1 MSFDSQP
8 ATDRSHYLAYRIQLR
23 GRVQGIGYRP
33 ELARLALALN
43 LSGSVANTSS
53 GITVEIAGEADSA
66 DRFVAQCAHVCPV
79 EGFVEQQ
86 LVEPL
91 AEPIGPD
98 FRIVDASNSGPL
110 ATPVP
115 LDRVVCAECLN
126 EFRAK
131 SDRRCGYLLIGCSR
145 CGPRYSI
152 LDEMPYERQHTAM
165 SGFKLCQACS
175 REYENP
181 DDRRYHA
188 QTTCCEV
195 CGPQT
200 VGLEAAISALRQ
212 NQVIALKGI
221 GGFQLLAPA
230 NSRVALEQLRSIK
243 QRRAKPFAIMVENVD
258 QATTLGHICEVALK
272 QLTDWAGP
280 IVIVPQRTRVPLPT
294 ELINPGLGSLG
305 LLLPTTAWH
314 AVLVQAIGPLVVTS
328 GNFEGDPLYYQ
339 ETDLPPGLK
348 QSVPTIVGHNRPIR
362 RPVDDS
368 VVRVIAGRA
377 ATIRAARG
385 LAPLSLELGTLAQG
399 KHVLA
404 VGGDQKVAVAL
415 CNGAQSILG
424 PHLGDMNSAGARQRF
439 CQQVQQLVQLYD
451 CRPTV
456 VVHDTHPDFFTS
468 RWAQQYANEKNLSVI
483 GIQHHVAHAAS
494 SLIEPDWMDQ
504 AVAAVTWD
512 GTGVGEDHTIW
523 GGEGFVYRPT
533 AFHRA
538 CRLKPFLL
546 PGGDVAI
553 RQPWRIASGLLHGLR
568 KSDPN
573 FSFRIPQ
580 PYSIE
585 RVLDSRIQCLTTS
598 SMGRLFDAA
607 AVLIMGAILP
617 GWEIDYEG
625 HFAAMLEAHA
635 DPAEERTYALPL
647 ESTQT
652 ANAEPPFGIGAPS
665 LQLEWN
671 WKPLIRG
678 IVIDRLND
686 VPSPIMAMRFHRT
699 LAIAIVAFAKT
710 VGLKALSLTGG
721 VFQNRLLVELVNDQL
736 RDGPIQVAL
745 PGRVP
750 VNDGGLAAG
759 QLVVALQQCRL
770 GRPGITTV

>member
-8 ATDRSHYLAYRIQLR
+8 ATGEKSYQAYRIELR

-33 ELARLALALN
+33 ELARLAASLN

-53 GITVEIAGEADSA
+53 GITVEIAGAGNAA
-66 DRFVAQCAHVCPV
+66 DRFVNQCGQVCPA

-91 AEPIGPD
+91 AELLGPG
-98 FRIVDASNSGPL
+98 FRIIDASNSGPL
-110 ATPVP
+110 VTPVP

-126 EFRAK
+126 EFREK
-131 SDRRCGYLLIGCSR
+131 TDRRFGYPLIGCSR

-152 LDEMPYERQHTAM
+152 LDAMPYERHKTAM
-165 SGFKLCQACS
+165 SGFALCPACS
-175 REYENP
+175 REYQNP

-188 QTTCCEV
+188 QTTCCVV
-195 CGPQT
+195 CGPQA
-200 VGLEAAISALRQ
+200 VGLEAAISALRE
-212 NQVIALKGI
+212 NRVIAIKGI

-230 NSRVALEQLRSIK
+230 NSQVALEQLRSIK
-243 QRRAKPFAIMVENVD
+243 QRRAKPFAIMVENLD
-258 QATTLGHICEVALK
+258 QAATLGHLCEVALD
-272 QLTDWAGP
+272 QLTCWAGP
-280 IVIVPQRTRVPLPT
+280 IVIVPQRTRVTLPA
-294 ELINPGLGSLG
+294 ELINPGLSSLG
-305 LLLPTTAWH
+305 LMLPTTALH
-314 AVLVQAIGPLVVTS
+314 AGLVQAIGPLVVTS
-328 GNFEGDPLYYQ
+328 GNLEGDQLYYQ
-339 ETDLPPGLK
+339 EADLPPGLK
-348 QSVPTIVGHNRPIR
+348 QSVPIVVGHNRPIH

-404 VGGDQKVAVAL
+404 VGGEQKVAVAL

-424 PHLGDMNSAGARQRF
+424 PHLGDMNSAGARERF
-439 CQQVQQLVQLYD
+439 CEQVDQLLQLYD

-456 VVHDTHPDFFTS
+456 VVHDAHPDFFTS
-468 RWAQQYANEKNLSVI
+468 RWAQQYASEKNLSVV

-494 SLIEPDWMDQ
+494 SLIEPDWLGRD
-504 AVAAVTWD
+504 VATVTWD
-512 GTGVGEDHTIW
+512 GTGLGEDHTIW
-523 GGEGFVYRPT
+523 GGEGFVYR
-533 AFHRA
+533 RA
-538 CRLKPFLL
+538 TYQRVCRLKPFLL
-546 PGGDVAI
+546 PGGDAAI
-553 RQPWRIASGLLHGLR
+553 RQPWRIASGLMHGLH

-573 FSFRIPQ
+573 FRFRIPQ
-580 PYSIE
+580 PHSLVQ
-585 RVLDSRIQCLTTS
+585 VLNSQIHCSTTS

-617 GWEIDYEG
+617 GWEVDHEG
-625 HFAAMLEAHA
+625 QFAALLEAHA
-635 DPAEERTYALPL
+635 DPAEELTYELPL

-652 ANAEPPFGIGAPS
+652 ANAEPSFDIGDPS
-665 LQLEWN
+665 LPMEWN
-671 WKPLIRG
+671 WEPLIRE
-678 IVIDRLND
+678 IVTDRLND
-686 VPSPIMAMRFHRT
+686 VPSPIMAMRFHRA
-699 LAIAIVAFAKT
+699 LAIAIVAFAKR
-710 VGLKALSLTGG
+710 VGLKSLSLSGG

-759 QLVVALQQCRL
+759 QLVVALQQTSE
-770 GRPGITTV
+770 GRSGIAMV